1 MAKIML
7 NDLLH
12 FDAAEV
18 PNVRVKFNISN
29 GYDDPLD
36 LYKTNPDEVNV
47 TWFLW
52 HDDRRYFNVGQT
64 AICLLK
70 LRGDQWLL
78 TTIKKITRLLDVTDG
93 VGYDA
98 VEVKEY
104 EQYFGRLVVE
114 YHNPCRTMGRKYEN
128 VMDELE
134 VVQILNEQYTGNEF
148 PGYENVRLSYPLL
161 KNIVDRQLPGWVDA
175 LRNQKAV
182 YLITDTKTGE
192 LRSIKDHCGRPDTQ
206 MCVFEF
212 IYFARPDSVIEGS
225 SVHEAR
231 KQAGRF
237 LAQEHPVEADV
248 VIGVPDSGLD
258 AALGYSQESGIP
270 YGIGFIKNKYIGR
283 TFIQGSQ
290 KQRENSVRIKL
301 NVVSSTVKGK
311 RVVLVDDSIVRGTTS
326 ARIIKLLRD
335 AGAAEVHFMVSAPPF
350 KYPCYFGT
358 DIPDQ
363 KLLVATGRT
372 LEQINEVIGADTLGY
387 LSNEHVVQLAKN
399 AKCGFCTA
407 CFTGEY
413 AVEPESVLST
423 DIHDRHLNDRPK
435 DAKKLGE

>member
-7 NDLLH
+7 NDLLR

-18 PNVRVKFNISN
+18 PNVRVKFNIYN

-98 VEVKEY
+98 DEVKEY

-128 VMDELE
+128 VMNELE

-182 YLITDTKTGE
+182 YLITDTKTGKMYVGSATSQTGMLLQRWSSYAADGHGGNIE
-192 LRSIKDHCGRPDTQ
+192 LREL
-206 MCVFEF
+206 V
-212 IYFARPDSVIEGS
+212 
-225 SVHEAR
+225 
-231 KQAGRF
+231 KQ
-237 LAQEHPVEADV
+237 Q
-248 VIGVPDSGLD
+248 GLD
-258 AALGYSQESGIP
+258 YVKENFQYSILENYNARMDDGYILKRESWWKETLCTRTHG
-270 YGIGFIKNKYIGR
+270 YNKN
-283 TFIQGSQ
+283 
-290 KQRENSVRIKL
+290 
-301 NVVSSTVKGK
+301 
-311 RVVLVDDSIVRGTTS
+311 
-326 ARIIKLLRD
+326 
-335 AGAAEVHFMVSAPPF
+335 
-350 KYPCYFGT
+350 
-358 DIPDQ
+358 
-363 KLLVATGRT
+363 
-372 LEQINEVIGADTLGY
+372 
-387 LSNEHVVQLAKN
+387 
-399 AKCGFCTA
+399 
-407 CFTGEY
+407 
-413 AVEPESVLST
+413 
-423 DIHDRHLNDRPK
+423 
-435 DAKKLGE
+435 

>member
-98 VEVKEY
+98 DEVKEY

-182 YLITDTKTGE
+182 YLITDTKTGKMYVGSATSQTGMLLQRWSSYAADGHGGNVE
-192 LRSIKDHCGRPDTQ
+192 LRELVKQQGFDYVKDNFQYSIL
-206 MCVFEF
+206 EN
-212 IYFARPDSVIEGS
+212 YNARMDDEYILKRESWWKETLCTRT
-225 SVHEAR
+225 H
-231 KQAGRF
+231 
-237 LAQEHPVEADV
+237 
-248 VIGVPDSGLD
+248 
-258 AALGYSQESGIP
+258 GYN
-270 YGIGFIKNKYIGR
+270 KN
-283 TFIQGSQ
+283 
-290 KQRENSVRIKL
+290 
-301 NVVSSTVKGK
+301 
-311 RVVLVDDSIVRGTTS
+311 
-326 ARIIKLLRD
+326 
-335 AGAAEVHFMVSAPPF
+335 
-350 KYPCYFGT
+350 
-358 DIPDQ
+358 
-363 KLLVATGRT
+363 
-372 LEQINEVIGADTLGY
+372 
-387 LSNEHVVQLAKN
+387 
-399 AKCGFCTA
+399 
-407 CFTGEY
+407 
-413 AVEPESVLST
+413 
-423 DIHDRHLNDRPK
+423 
-435 DAKKLGE
+435 

>member
-98 VEVKEY
+98 DEVKEY

-182 YLITDTKTGE
+182 YLITDTKTGKMYVGSATSQTGMLLQRWSSYAADGHGGNIE
-192 LRSIKDHCGRPDTQ
+192 LREL
-206 MCVFEF
+206 V
-212 IYFARPDSVIEGS
+212 
-225 SVHEAR
+225 
-231 KQAGRF
+231 KQ
-237 LAQEHPVEADV
+237 H
-248 VIGVPDSGLD
+248 GLD
-258 AALGYSQESGIP
+258 YVKENFQYSILENYNARMDDGYILKRESWWKETLCTRTHG
-270 YGIGFIKNKYIGR
+270 YNKN
-283 TFIQGSQ
+283 
-290 KQRENSVRIKL
+290 
-301 NVVSSTVKGK
+301 
-311 RVVLVDDSIVRGTTS
+311 
-326 ARIIKLLRD
+326 
-335 AGAAEVHFMVSAPPF
+335 
-350 KYPCYFGT
+350 
-358 DIPDQ
+358 
-363 KLLVATGRT
+363 
-372 LEQINEVIGADTLGY
+372 
-387 LSNEHVVQLAKN
+387 
-399 AKCGFCTA
+399 
-407 CFTGEY
+407 
-413 AVEPESVLST
+413 
-423 DIHDRHLNDRPK
+423 
-435 DAKKLGE
+435 

>member
-7 NDLLH
+7 NDLLR
-12 FDAAEV
+12 FDTTEV

-98 VEVKEY
+98 DEVKEY

-182 YLITDTKTGE
+182 YLITDTKTGKMYVGSATSQTGMLLQRWSSYAADGHGGNIE
-192 LRSIKDHCGRPDTQ
+192 LREL
-206 MCVFEF
+206 V
-212 IYFARPDSVIEGS
+212 
-225 SVHEAR
+225 
-231 KQAGRF
+231 KQ
-237 LAQEHPVEADV
+237 Q
-248 VIGVPDSGLD
+248 GLD
-258 AALGYSQESGIP
+258 YVKENFQYSILENYNARMDDGYILKRESWWKETLRTREFG
-270 YGIGFIKNKYIGR
+270 YNKN
-283 TFIQGSQ
+283 
-290 KQRENSVRIKL
+290 
-301 NVVSSTVKGK
+301 
-311 RVVLVDDSIVRGTTS
+311 
-326 ARIIKLLRD
+326 
-335 AGAAEVHFMVSAPPF
+335 
-350 KYPCYFGT
+350 
-358 DIPDQ
+358 
-363 KLLVATGRT
+363 
-372 LEQINEVIGADTLGY
+372 
-387 LSNEHVVQLAKN
+387 
-399 AKCGFCTA
+399 
-407 CFTGEY
+407 
-413 AVEPESVLST
+413 
-423 DIHDRHLNDRPK
+423 
-435 DAKKLGE
+435 

>member
-18 PNVRVKFNISN
+18 PNVRVKFNICDGS
-29 GYDDPLD
+29 DDPLD

-182 YLITDTKTGE
+182 YLITDTKTGKMYVGSATSQTGMLLQRWSSYAADGHGGNVE
-192 LRSIKDHCGRPDTQ
+192 LRELVKQQGFDYVKENFQYSIL
-206 MCVFEF
+206 EN
-212 IYFARPDSVIEGS
+212 YNARMD
-225 SVHEAR
+225 
-231 KQAGRF
+231 
-237 LAQEHPVEADV
+237 D
-248 VIGVPDSGLD
+248 
-258 AALGYSQESGIP
+258 GYILKRESWWKETLCTRTHG
-270 YGIGFIKNKYIGR
+270 YNKN
-283 TFIQGSQ
+283 
-290 KQRENSVRIKL
+290 
-301 NVVSSTVKGK
+301 
-311 RVVLVDDSIVRGTTS
+311 
-326 ARIIKLLRD
+326 
-335 AGAAEVHFMVSAPPF
+335 
-350 KYPCYFGT
+350 
-358 DIPDQ
+358 
-363 KLLVATGRT
+363 
-372 LEQINEVIGADTLGY
+372 
-387 LSNEHVVQLAKN
+387 
-399 AKCGFCTA
+399 
-407 CFTGEY
+407 
-413 AVEPESVLST
+413 
-423 DIHDRHLNDRPK
+423 
-435 DAKKLGE
+435 

>member
-98 VEVKEY
+98 DEVKEY

-114 YHNPCRTMGRKYEN
+114 YHNPCRRMSRKYEA

-134 VVQILNEQYTGNEF
+134 VVEILSEQYTGDEF
-148 PGYENVRLSYPLL
+148 PGYENVRLSYPRL

-182 YLITDTKTGE
+182 YLITDTKTGKMYVGSATSQTGMLLQRWSSYAADGHGGNIE
-192 LRSIKDHCGRPDTQ
+192 LREL
-206 MCVFEF
+206 V
-212 IYFARPDSVIEGS
+212 
-225 SVHEAR
+225 
-231 KQAGRF
+231 KQ
-237 LAQEHPVEADV
+237 Q
-248 VIGVPDSGLD
+248 GLD
-258 AALGYSQESGIP
+258 YVKENFQYSILENYNARMDDGYILKRESWWKETLCTRTHG
-270 YGIGFIKNKYIGR
+270 YNKN
-283 TFIQGSQ
+283 
-290 KQRENSVRIKL
+290 
-301 NVVSSTVKGK
+301 
-311 RVVLVDDSIVRGTTS
+311 
-326 ARIIKLLRD
+326 
-335 AGAAEVHFMVSAPPF
+335 
-350 KYPCYFGT
+350 
-358 DIPDQ
+358 
-363 KLLVATGRT
+363 
-372 LEQINEVIGADTLGY
+372 
-387 LSNEHVVQLAKN
+387 
-399 AKCGFCTA
+399 
-407 CFTGEY
+407 
-413 AVEPESVLST
+413 
-423 DIHDRHLNDRPK
+423 
-435 DAKKLGE
+435 

>member
-7 NDLLH
+7 NDLLR

-18 PNVRVKFNISN
+18 PNVRVKFNIYN

-98 VEVKEY
+98 DEVKEY
-104 EQYFGRLVVE
+104 EQYFGRLVVK

-182 YLITDTKTGE
+182 YLITDTKTGKMYVGSATSQTGMLLQRWSSYAADGHGGNIE
-192 LRSIKDHCGRPDTQ
+192 LREL
-206 MCVFEF
+206 V
-212 IYFARPDSVIEGS
+212 
-225 SVHEAR
+225 
-231 KQAGRF
+231 KQ
-237 LAQEHPVEADV
+237 Q
-248 VIGVPDSGLD
+248 GLD
-258 AALGYSQESGIP
+258 YVKENFQYSILENYNARMDDGYILKRESWWKETLCTRTHG
-270 YGIGFIKNKYIGR
+270 YNKN
-283 TFIQGSQ
+283 
-290 KQRENSVRIKL
+290 
-301 NVVSSTVKGK
+301 
-311 RVVLVDDSIVRGTTS
+311 
-326 ARIIKLLRD
+326 
-335 AGAAEVHFMVSAPPF
+335 
-350 KYPCYFGT
+350 
-358 DIPDQ
+358 
-363 KLLVATGRT
+363 
-372 LEQINEVIGADTLGY
+372 
-387 LSNEHVVQLAKN
+387 
-399 AKCGFCTA
+399 
-407 CFTGEY
+407 
-413 AVEPESVLST
+413 
-423 DIHDRHLNDRPK
+423 
-435 DAKKLGE
+435 

>member
-18 PNVRVKFNISN
+18 PNVRVKFNICDGS
-29 GYDDPLD
+29 DDPLD

-182 YLITDTKTGE
+182 YLITDTKTGKMYVGSATSQTGMLLQRWSSYAADGHGGNVE
-192 LRSIKDHCGRPDTQ
+192 LRELVNQQGFDYVKENFQYSIL
-206 MCVFEF
+206 EN
-212 IYFARPDSVIEGS
+212 YNARMD
-225 SVHEAR
+225 
-231 KQAGRF
+231 
-237 LAQEHPVEADV
+237 D
-248 VIGVPDSGLD
+248 
-258 AALGYSQESGIP
+258 GYILKRESWWKETLCTRTHG
-270 YGIGFIKNKYIGR
+270 YNKN
-283 TFIQGSQ
+283 
-290 KQRENSVRIKL
+290 
-301 NVVSSTVKGK
+301 
-311 RVVLVDDSIVRGTTS
+311 
-326 ARIIKLLRD
+326 
-335 AGAAEVHFMVSAPPF
+335 
-350 KYPCYFGT
+350 
-358 DIPDQ
+358 
-363 KLLVATGRT
+363 
-372 LEQINEVIGADTLGY
+372 
-387 LSNEHVVQLAKN
+387 
-399 AKCGFCTA
+399 
-407 CFTGEY
+407 
-413 AVEPESVLST
+413 
-423 DIHDRHLNDRPK
+423 
-435 DAKKLGE
+435 

>member
-52 HDDRRYFNVGQT
+52 HDDRRYFNIGQT

-182 YLITDTKTGE
+182 YLITDTKTGKMYVGSATSQTGMLLQRWSSYAADGHGGNVE
-192 LRSIKDHCGRPDTQ
+192 LRELVKQQGFDYVKENFQYSIL
-206 MCVFEF
+206 EN
-212 IYFARPDSVIEGS
+212 YNARMD
-225 SVHEAR
+225 
-231 KQAGRF
+231 
-237 LAQEHPVEADV
+237 D
-248 VIGVPDSGLD
+248 
-258 AALGYSQESGIP
+258 GYILKRESWWKETLCTRTHG
-270 YGIGFIKNKYIGR
+270 YNKN
-283 TFIQGSQ
+283 
-290 KQRENSVRIKL
+290 
-301 NVVSSTVKGK
+301 
-311 RVVLVDDSIVRGTTS
+311 
-326 ARIIKLLRD
+326 
-335 AGAAEVHFMVSAPPF
+335 
-350 KYPCYFGT
+350 
-358 DIPDQ
+358 
-363 KLLVATGRT
+363 
-372 LEQINEVIGADTLGY
+372 
-387 LSNEHVVQLAKN
+387 
-399 AKCGFCTA
+399 
-407 CFTGEY
+407 
-413 AVEPESVLST
+413 
-423 DIHDRHLNDRPK
+423 
-435 DAKKLGE
+435 

>member
-1 MAKIML
+1 MAKIMP

-98 VEVKEY
+98 DEVKEY

-182 YLITDTKTGE
+182 YLITDTKTGKMYVGSATSQTGMLLQRWSSYAADGHGGNIE
-192 LRSIKDHCGRPDTQ
+192 LREL
-206 MCVFEF
+206 V
-212 IYFARPDSVIEGS
+212 
-225 SVHEAR
+225 
-231 KQAGRF
+231 KQ
-237 LAQEHPVEADV
+237 Q
-248 VIGVPDSGLD
+248 GLD
-258 AALGYSQESGIP
+258 YVKENFQYSILENYNARMDDGYILKRESWWKETLCTRTHG
-270 YGIGFIKNKYIGR
+270 YNKN
-283 TFIQGSQ
+283 
-290 KQRENSVRIKL
+290 
-301 NVVSSTVKGK
+301 
-311 RVVLVDDSIVRGTTS
+311 
-326 ARIIKLLRD
+326 
-335 AGAAEVHFMVSAPPF
+335 
-350 KYPCYFGT
+350 
-358 DIPDQ
+358 
-363 KLLVATGRT
+363 
-372 LEQINEVIGADTLGY
+372 
-387 LSNEHVVQLAKN
+387 
-399 AKCGFCTA
+399 
-407 CFTGEY
+407 
-413 AVEPESVLST
+413 
-423 DIHDRHLNDRPK
+423 
-435 DAKKLGE
+435 

>member
-98 VEVKEY
+98 DEVKEY

-161 KNIVDRQLPGWVDA
+161 KI
-175 LRNQKAV
+175 
-182 YLITDTKTGE
+182 
-192 LRSIKDHCGRPDTQ
+192 S
-206 MCVFEF
+206 
-212 IYFARPDSVIEGS
+212 
-225 SVHEAR
+225 
-231 KQAGRF
+231 
-237 LAQEHPVEADV
+237 
-248 VIGVPDSGLD
+248 
-258 AALGYSQESGIP
+258 
-270 YGIGFIKNKYIGR
+270 
-283 TFIQGSQ
+283 
-290 KQRENSVRIKL
+290 
-301 NVVSSTVKGK
+301 
-311 RVVLVDDSIVRGTTS
+311 
-326 ARIIKLLRD
+326 
-335 AGAAEVHFMVSAPPF
+335 
-350 KYPCYFGT
+350 
-358 DIPDQ
+358 
-363 KLLVATGRT
+363 
-372 LEQINEVIGADTLGY
+372 
-387 LSNEHVVQLAKN
+387 
-399 AKCGFCTA
+399 
-407 CFTGEY
+407 
-413 AVEPESVLST
+413 
-423 DIHDRHLNDRPK
+423 
-435 DAKKLGE
+435 

>member
-7 NDLLH
+7 NDLLR
-12 FDAAEV
+12 FDTAEV
-18 PNVRVKFNISN
+18 PNVRVKFNIYN

-36 LYKTNPDEVNV
+36 LYKMNPDEVNV

-98 VEVKEY
+98 DEVKDY

-134 VVQILNEQYTGNEF
+134 VVQILNEQYTGDEF

-182 YLITDTKTGE
+182 YLITDTKTGKMYVGSATSQTGMLLQRWSSYAADGHGGNIE
-192 LRSIKDHCGRPDTQ
+192 LREL
-206 MCVFEF
+206 V
-212 IYFARPDSVIEGS
+212 
-225 SVHEAR
+225 
-231 KQAGRF
+231 KQ
-237 LAQEHPVEADV
+237 Q
-248 VIGVPDSGLD
+248 GLD
-258 AALGYSQESGIP
+258 YVKENFQYSILENYNARMDDEYILKRESWWKETLCTRTHGYN
-270 YGIGFIKNKYIGR
+270 KN
-283 TFIQGSQ
+283 
-290 KQRENSVRIKL
+290 
-301 NVVSSTVKGK
+301 
-311 RVVLVDDSIVRGTTS
+311 
-326 ARIIKLLRD
+326 
-335 AGAAEVHFMVSAPPF
+335 
-350 KYPCYFGT
+350 
-358 DIPDQ
+358 
-363 KLLVATGRT
+363 
-372 LEQINEVIGADTLGY
+372 
-387 LSNEHVVQLAKN
+387 
-399 AKCGFCTA
+399 
-407 CFTGEY
+407 
-413 AVEPESVLST
+413 
-423 DIHDRHLNDRPK
+423 
-435 DAKKLGE
+435 

>member
-182 YLITDTKTGE
+182 YLITDTKTGKLYVGSATSQTGMLLQRWSSYAADGHGGNVE
-192 LRSIKDHCGRPDTQ
+192 LRELVKQQGFDYVKENFQYSIL
-206 MCVFEF
+206 EN
-212 IYFARPDSVIEGS
+212 YNARMDDEYILKRESWWKETLCTRT
-225 SVHEAR
+225 H
-231 KQAGRF
+231 
-237 LAQEHPVEADV
+237 
-248 VIGVPDSGLD
+248 
-258 AALGYSQESGIP
+258 GYN
-270 YGIGFIKNKYIGR
+270 KN
-283 TFIQGSQ
+283 
-290 KQRENSVRIKL
+290 
-301 NVVSSTVKGK
+301 
-311 RVVLVDDSIVRGTTS
+311 
-326 ARIIKLLRD
+326 
-335 AGAAEVHFMVSAPPF
+335 
-350 KYPCYFGT
+350 
-358 DIPDQ
+358 
-363 KLLVATGRT
+363 
-372 LEQINEVIGADTLGY
+372 
-387 LSNEHVVQLAKN
+387 
-399 AKCGFCTA
+399 
-407 CFTGEY
+407 
-413 AVEPESVLST
+413 
-423 DIHDRHLNDRPK
+423 
-435 DAKKLGE
+435 

>member
-7 NDLLH
+7 NDLLR

-18 PNVRVKFNISN
+18 PNVRVKFNIYN

-98 VEVKEY
+98 DEVKEY

-182 YLITDTKTGE
+182 YLITDTKTGKLYVGSATSQTGMLLQRWSSYAADGHGGNVE
-192 LRSIKDHCGRPDTQ
+192 LRELVKQQGFDYVKENFQYSIL
-206 MCVFEF
+206 EN
-212 IYFARPDSVIEGS
+212 YNARMD
-225 SVHEAR
+225 
-231 KQAGRF
+231 
-237 LAQEHPVEADV
+237 D
-248 VIGVPDSGLD
+248 
-258 AALGYSQESGIP
+258 GYILKWESWWKETLCTRTHG
-270 YGIGFIKNKYIGR
+270 YNKN
-283 TFIQGSQ
+283 
-290 KQRENSVRIKL
+290 
-301 NVVSSTVKGK
+301 
-311 RVVLVDDSIVRGTTS
+311 
-326 ARIIKLLRD
+326 
-335 AGAAEVHFMVSAPPF
+335 
-350 KYPCYFGT
+350 
-358 DIPDQ
+358 
-363 KLLVATGRT
+363 
-372 LEQINEVIGADTLGY
+372 
-387 LSNEHVVQLAKN
+387 
-399 AKCGFCTA
+399 
-407 CFTGEY
+407 
-413 AVEPESVLST
+413 
-423 DIHDRHLNDRPK
+423 
-435 DAKKLGE
+435 

>member
-18 PNVRVKFNISN
+18 PNVRVKFNIYN

-98 VEVKEY
+98 DEVKEY

-182 YLITDTKTGE
+182 YLITDTKTGKLYVGSATSQTGMLLQRWSSYAADGHGGNIE
-192 LRSIKDHCGRPDTQ
+192 LREL
-206 MCVFEF
+206 V
-212 IYFARPDSVIEGS
+212 
-225 SVHEAR
+225 
-231 KQAGRF
+231 KQ
-237 LAQEHPVEADV
+237 Q
-248 VIGVPDSGLD
+248 GLD
-258 AALGYSQESGIP
+258 YVKENFQYSILENYNARMDDGYILKRESWWKETLCTRTHG
-270 YGIGFIKNKYIGR
+270 YNKN
-283 TFIQGSQ
+283 
-290 KQRENSVRIKL
+290 
-301 NVVSSTVKGK
+301 
-311 RVVLVDDSIVRGTTS
+311 
-326 ARIIKLLRD
+326 
-335 AGAAEVHFMVSAPPF
+335 
-350 KYPCYFGT
+350 
-358 DIPDQ
+358 
-363 KLLVATGRT
+363 
-372 LEQINEVIGADTLGY
+372 
-387 LSNEHVVQLAKN
+387 
-399 AKCGFCTA
+399 
-407 CFTGEY
+407 
-413 AVEPESVLST
+413 
-423 DIHDRHLNDRPK
+423 
-435 DAKKLGE
+435 

>member
-7 NDLLH
+7 NDLLR
-12 FDAAEV
+12 FDTAEV
-18 PNVRVKFNISN
+18 PNVRVKFNIYN

-182 YLITDTKTGE
+182 YLITDTKTGKMYVGSATSQTGMLLQRWSSYAADGHGGNIE
-192 LRSIKDHCGRPDTQ
+192 LREL
-206 MCVFEF
+206 V
-212 IYFARPDSVIEGS
+212 
-225 SVHEAR
+225 
-231 KQAGRF
+231 KQR
-237 LAQEHPVEADV
+237 
-248 VIGVPDSGLD
+248 GLD
-258 AALGYSQESGIP
+258 YVKENFQYSILENYNARMDDGYILKRESWWKETLCTRTHG
-270 YGIGFIKNKYIGR
+270 YNKN
-283 TFIQGSQ
+283 
-290 KQRENSVRIKL
+290 
-301 NVVSSTVKGK
+301 
-311 RVVLVDDSIVRGTTS
+311 
-326 ARIIKLLRD
+326 
-335 AGAAEVHFMVSAPPF
+335 
-350 KYPCYFGT
+350 
-358 DIPDQ
+358 
-363 KLLVATGRT
+363 
-372 LEQINEVIGADTLGY
+372 
-387 LSNEHVVQLAKN
+387 
-399 AKCGFCTA
+399 
-407 CFTGEY
+407 
-413 AVEPESVLST
+413 
-423 DIHDRHLNDRPK
+423 
-435 DAKKLGE
+435 

>member
-98 VEVKEY
+98 DEVKEY

-134 VVQILNEQYTGNEF
+134 VVEILSEQYTGDEF

-182 YLITDTKTGE
+182 YLITDTKTGKLYVGSATSQTGMLLQRWSSYAADGHGGNIE
-192 LRSIKDHCGRPDTQ
+192 LREL
-206 MCVFEF
+206 V
-212 IYFARPDSVIEGS
+212 
-225 SVHEAR
+225 
-231 KQAGRF
+231 KQ
-237 LAQEHPVEADV
+237 Q
-248 VIGVPDSGLD
+248 GLD
-258 AALGYSQESGIP
+258 YVKENFQYSILENYNARMDDGYILKRESWWKETLCTRTHG
-270 YGIGFIKNKYIGR
+270 YNKN
-283 TFIQGSQ
+283 
-290 KQRENSVRIKL
+290 
-301 NVVSSTVKGK
+301 
-311 RVVLVDDSIVRGTTS
+311 
-326 ARIIKLLRD
+326 
-335 AGAAEVHFMVSAPPF
+335 
-350 KYPCYFGT
+350 
-358 DIPDQ
+358 
-363 KLLVATGRT
+363 
-372 LEQINEVIGADTLGY
+372 
-387 LSNEHVVQLAKN
+387 
-399 AKCGFCTA
+399 
-407 CFTGEY
+407 
-413 AVEPESVLST
+413 
-423 DIHDRHLNDRPK
+423 
-435 DAKKLGE
+435 

>member
-7 NDLLH
+7 NDLLR

-18 PNVRVKFNISN
+18 PNVRVKFNIYN

-182 YLITDTKTGE
+182 YLITDTKTGKLYVGSATSQTGMLLQRWSSYAADGHGGNIE
-192 LRSIKDHCGRPDTQ
+192 LREL
-206 MCVFEF
+206 V
-212 IYFARPDSVIEGS
+212 
-225 SVHEAR
+225 
-231 KQAGRF
+231 KQ
-237 LAQEHPVEADV
+237 Q
-248 VIGVPDSGLD
+248 GLD
-258 AALGYSQESGIP
+258 YVKENFQYSILENYNARMDDGYILKRESWWKETLCTRTHG
-270 YGIGFIKNKYIGR
+270 YNKN
-283 TFIQGSQ
+283 
-290 KQRENSVRIKL
+290 
-301 NVVSSTVKGK
+301 
-311 RVVLVDDSIVRGTTS
+311 
-326 ARIIKLLRD
+326 
-335 AGAAEVHFMVSAPPF
+335 
-350 KYPCYFGT
+350 
-358 DIPDQ
+358 
-363 KLLVATGRT
+363 
-372 LEQINEVIGADTLGY
+372 
-387 LSNEHVVQLAKN
+387 
-399 AKCGFCTA
+399 
-407 CFTGEY
+407 
-413 AVEPESVLST
+413 
-423 DIHDRHLNDRPK
+423 
-435 DAKKLGE
+435 

>member
-7 NDLLH
+7 NDLLR

-18 PNVRVKFNISN
+18 PNVRVKFNIYN

-98 VEVKEY
+98 DEVKEY

-182 YLITDTKTGE
+182 YLITDTKTGKMYVGSATSQTGMLLQRWSSYAADGHGGNIE
-192 LRSIKDHCGRPDTQ
+192 LRELVKQQGLEYVKENFQYSIL
-206 MCVFEF
+206 EN
-212 IYFARPDSVIEGS
+212 YNARMD
-225 SVHEAR
+225 
-231 KQAGRF
+231 
-237 LAQEHPVEADV
+237 D
-248 VIGVPDSGLD
+248 
-258 AALGYSQESGIP
+258 GYILKRESWWKETLCTRTHG
-270 YGIGFIKNKYIGR
+270 YNKN
-283 TFIQGSQ
+283 
-290 KQRENSVRIKL
+290 
-301 NVVSSTVKGK
+301 
-311 RVVLVDDSIVRGTTS
+311 
-326 ARIIKLLRD
+326 
-335 AGAAEVHFMVSAPPF
+335 
-350 KYPCYFGT
+350 
-358 DIPDQ
+358 
-363 KLLVATGRT
+363 
-372 LEQINEVIGADTLGY
+372 
-387 LSNEHVVQLAKN
+387 
-399 AKCGFCTA
+399 
-407 CFTGEY
+407 
-413 AVEPESVLST
+413 
-423 DIHDRHLNDRPK
+423 
-435 DAKKLGE
+435 

>member
-98 VEVKEY
+98 DEVKEY

-182 YLITDTKTGE
+182 YLITDTKTGKMYVGSATSQTGMLLQRWSSYAADGHGGNIE
-192 LRSIKDHCGRPDTQ
+192 LREL
-206 MCVFEF
+206 V
-212 IYFARPDSVIEGS
+212 
-225 SVHEAR
+225 
-231 KQAGRF
+231 KQ
-237 LAQEHPVEADV
+237 Q
-248 VIGVPDSGLD
+248 GLD
-258 AALGYSQESGIP
+258 YVKENFQYSILENYNARMDDGYILKRESWLKETLCTRTHG
-270 YGIGFIKNKYIGR
+270 YNKN
-283 TFIQGSQ
+283 
-290 KQRENSVRIKL
+290 
-301 NVVSSTVKGK
+301 
-311 RVVLVDDSIVRGTTS
+311 
-326 ARIIKLLRD
+326 
-335 AGAAEVHFMVSAPPF
+335 
-350 KYPCYFGT
+350 
-358 DIPDQ
+358 
-363 KLLVATGRT
+363 
-372 LEQINEVIGADTLGY
+372 
-387 LSNEHVVQLAKN
+387 
-399 AKCGFCTA
+399 
-407 CFTGEY
+407 
-413 AVEPESVLST
+413 
-423 DIHDRHLNDRPK
+423 
-435 DAKKLGE
+435 

>member
-98 VEVKEY
+98 DEVKEY

-182 YLITDTKTGE
+182 YLITDTKTGKMYVRSATSQTGMLLQRWSSYAADGHGGNIE
-192 LRSIKDHCGRPDTQ
+192 LREL
-206 MCVFEF
+206 V
-212 IYFARPDSVIEGS
+212 
-225 SVHEAR
+225 
-231 KQAGRF
+231 KQ
-237 LAQEHPVEADV
+237 Q
-248 VIGVPDSGLD
+248 GLD
-258 AALGYSQESGIP
+258 YVKENFQYSILENYNARMDDGYILKRESWWKETLCTRTHG
-270 YGIGFIKNKYIGR
+270 YNKN
-283 TFIQGSQ
+283 
-290 KQRENSVRIKL
+290 
-301 NVVSSTVKGK
+301 
-311 RVVLVDDSIVRGTTS
+311 
-326 ARIIKLLRD
+326 
-335 AGAAEVHFMVSAPPF
+335 
-350 KYPCYFGT
+350 
-358 DIPDQ
+358 
-363 KLLVATGRT
+363 
-372 LEQINEVIGADTLGY
+372 
-387 LSNEHVVQLAKN
+387 
-399 AKCGFCTA
+399 
-407 CFTGEY
+407 
-413 AVEPESVLST
+413 
-423 DIHDRHLNDRPK
+423 
-435 DAKKLGE
+435 

>member
-7 NDLLH
+7 NDLLR

-18 PNVRVKFNISN
+18 PNVRVKFNIYN

-98 VEVKEY
+98 DEVKEY

-161 KNIVDRQLPGWVDA
+161 KNIVDRQMPGWVDA

-182 YLITDTKTGE
+182 YLITDTKTGKMYVGSATSQTGMLLQRWSSYAADGHGGNIE
-192 LRSIKDHCGRPDTQ
+192 LREL
-206 MCVFEF
+206 V
-212 IYFARPDSVIEGS
+212 
-225 SVHEAR
+225 
-231 KQAGRF
+231 KQ
-237 LAQEHPVEADV
+237 Q
-248 VIGVPDSGLD
+248 GLD
-258 AALGYSQESGIP
+258 YVKENFQYSILENYNARMDDGYILKRESWWKETLCTRTHG
-270 YGIGFIKNKYIGR
+270 YNKN
-283 TFIQGSQ
+283 
-290 KQRENSVRIKL
+290 
-301 NVVSSTVKGK
+301 
-311 RVVLVDDSIVRGTTS
+311 
-326 ARIIKLLRD
+326 
-335 AGAAEVHFMVSAPPF
+335 
-350 KYPCYFGT
+350 
-358 DIPDQ
+358 
-363 KLLVATGRT
+363 
-372 LEQINEVIGADTLGY
+372 
-387 LSNEHVVQLAKN
+387 
-399 AKCGFCTA
+399 
-407 CFTGEY
+407 
-413 AVEPESVLST
+413 
-423 DIHDRHLNDRPK
+423 
-435 DAKKLGE
+435 

>member
-7 NDLLH
+7 NDLLR
-12 FDAAEV
+12 FDTAEV
-18 PNVRVKFNISN
+18 PNVRVKFNIYN

-182 YLITDTKTGE
+182 YLITDTKTGKMYVGSATSQTGMLLQRWSSYAADGHGGNVE
-192 LRSIKDHCGRPDTQ
+192 LRELVKQQGFDYVKENFQYSIL
-206 MCVFEF
+206 EN
-212 IYFARPDSVIEGS
+212 YNARMD
-225 SVHEAR
+225 
-231 KQAGRF
+231 
-237 LAQEHPVEADV
+237 D
-248 VIGVPDSGLD
+248 
-258 AALGYSQESGIP
+258 GYILKRESWWKETLCTRTHG
-270 YGIGFIKNKYIGR
+270 YNKN
-283 TFIQGSQ
+283 
-290 KQRENSVRIKL
+290 
-301 NVVSSTVKGK
+301 
-311 RVVLVDDSIVRGTTS
+311 
-326 ARIIKLLRD
+326 
-335 AGAAEVHFMVSAPPF
+335 
-350 KYPCYFGT
+350 
-358 DIPDQ
+358 
-363 KLLVATGRT
+363 
-372 LEQINEVIGADTLGY
+372 
-387 LSNEHVVQLAKN
+387 
-399 AKCGFCTA
+399 
-407 CFTGEY
+407 
-413 AVEPESVLST
+413 
-423 DIHDRHLNDRPK
+423 
-435 DAKKLGE
+435 

>member
-18 PNVRVKFNISN
+18 PNVRVKFNIYN

-182 YLITDTKTGE
+182 YLITDTKTGKMYVGSATSQTGMLLQRWSSYAADGHGGNVE
-192 LRSIKDHCGRPDTQ
+192 LRELVKQQGFDYVKENFQYSIL
-206 MCVFEF
+206 EN
-212 IYFARPDSVIEGS
+212 YNARMD
-225 SVHEAR
+225 
-231 KQAGRF
+231 
-237 LAQEHPVEADV
+237 D
-248 VIGVPDSGLD
+248 
-258 AALGYSQESGIP
+258 GYILKRESWWKETLCTRTHG
-270 YGIGFIKNKYIGR
+270 YNKN
-283 TFIQGSQ
+283 
-290 KQRENSVRIKL
+290 
-301 NVVSSTVKGK
+301 
-311 RVVLVDDSIVRGTTS
+311 
-326 ARIIKLLRD
+326 
-335 AGAAEVHFMVSAPPF
+335 
-350 KYPCYFGT
+350 
-358 DIPDQ
+358 
-363 KLLVATGRT
+363 
-372 LEQINEVIGADTLGY
+372 
-387 LSNEHVVQLAKN
+387 
-399 AKCGFCTA
+399 
-407 CFTGEY
+407 
-413 AVEPESVLST
+413 
-423 DIHDRHLNDRPK
+423 
-435 DAKKLGE
+435 

>member
-7 NDLLH
+7 NDLLR

-18 PNVRVKFNISN
+18 PNVRVKFNIYN

-98 VEVKEY
+98 DEVKEY

-182 YLITDTKTGE
+182 YLITDTKTGKLYVGSATSQTGMLLQRWSSYAADGHGGNVE
-192 LRSIKDHCGRPDTQ
+192 LREL
-206 MCVFEF
+206 V
-212 IYFARPDSVIEGS
+212 
-225 SVHEAR
+225 
-231 KQAGRF
+231 KQ
-237 LAQEHPVEADV
+237 Q
-248 VIGVPDSGLD
+248 GLD
-258 AALGYSQESGIP
+258 YVKENFQYSILENYNARMDDGYILKRESWWKETLCTRTHG
-270 YGIGFIKNKYIGR
+270 YNKN
-283 TFIQGSQ
+283 
-290 KQRENSVRIKL
+290 
-301 NVVSSTVKGK
+301 
-311 RVVLVDDSIVRGTTS
+311 
-326 ARIIKLLRD
+326 
-335 AGAAEVHFMVSAPPF
+335 
-350 KYPCYFGT
+350 
-358 DIPDQ
+358 
-363 KLLVATGRT
+363 
-372 LEQINEVIGADTLGY
+372 
-387 LSNEHVVQLAKN
+387 
-399 AKCGFCTA
+399 
-407 CFTGEY
+407 
-413 AVEPESVLST
+413 
-423 DIHDRHLNDRPK
+423 
-435 DAKKLGE
+435 

>member
-18 PNVRVKFNISN
+18 PNVRVKFNIYN

-98 VEVKEY
+98 DEVKEY

-161 KNIVDRQLPGWVDA
+161 KNIVGRQLPGWVDA

-182 YLITDTKTGE
+182 YLITDTKTGKMYVGSATSQTGMLLQRWSSYAADGHGGNVE
-192 LRSIKDHCGRPDTQ
+192 LREL
-206 MCVFEF
+206 V
-212 IYFARPDSVIEGS
+212 
-225 SVHEAR
+225 
-231 KQAGRF
+231 KQ
-237 LAQEHPVEADV
+237 Q
-248 VIGVPDSGLD
+248 GLD
-258 AALGYSQESGIP
+258 YVKENFQYSILENYNARMDDGYILKRESWWKETLCTRTHG
-270 YGIGFIKNKYIGR
+270 YNKN
-283 TFIQGSQ
+283 
-290 KQRENSVRIKL
+290 
-301 NVVSSTVKGK
+301 
-311 RVVLVDDSIVRGTTS
+311 
-326 ARIIKLLRD
+326 
-335 AGAAEVHFMVSAPPF
+335 
-350 KYPCYFGT
+350 
-358 DIPDQ
+358 
-363 KLLVATGRT
+363 
-372 LEQINEVIGADTLGY
+372 
-387 LSNEHVVQLAKN
+387 
-399 AKCGFCTA
+399 
-407 CFTGEY
+407 
-413 AVEPESVLST
+413 
-423 DIHDRHLNDRPK
+423 
-435 DAKKLGE
+435 

>member
-18 PNVRVKFNISN
+18 PNVRVKFNIYN

-98 VEVKEY
+98 DEVKEY

-182 YLITDTKTGE
+182 YLITDTKTGKMYVGSATSQTGMLLQRWSSYAADGHGGNVE
-192 LRSIKDHCGRPDTQ
+192 LRELVKQQGFDYVKENFQYSIL
-206 MCVFEF
+206 EN
-212 IYFARPDSVIEGS
+212 YNARMD
-225 SVHEAR
+225 
-231 KQAGRF
+231 
-237 LAQEHPVEADV
+237 D
-248 VIGVPDSGLD
+248 
-258 AALGYSQESGIP
+258 GYILKRESWWKETLCTRTHG
-270 YGIGFIKNKYIGR
+270 YNKN
-283 TFIQGSQ
+283 
-290 KQRENSVRIKL
+290 
-301 NVVSSTVKGK
+301 
-311 RVVLVDDSIVRGTTS
+311 
-326 ARIIKLLRD
+326 
-335 AGAAEVHFMVSAPPF
+335 
-350 KYPCYFGT
+350 
-358 DIPDQ
+358 
-363 KLLVATGRT
+363 
-372 LEQINEVIGADTLGY
+372 
-387 LSNEHVVQLAKN
+387 
-399 AKCGFCTA
+399 
-407 CFTGEY
+407 
-413 AVEPESVLST
+413 
-423 DIHDRHLNDRPK
+423 
-435 DAKKLGE
+435 

>member
-7 NDLLH
+7 NDLLR

-18 PNVRVKFNISN
+18 PNVRVKFNIYN

-93 VGYDA
+93 VGYD
-98 VEVKEY
+98 VDEVKEY

-182 YLITDTKTGE
+182 YLITDTKTGKMYVGSATSQTGMLLQRWSSYAADGHGGNIE
-192 LRSIKDHCGRPDTQ
+192 LREL
-206 MCVFEF
+206 V
-212 IYFARPDSVIEGS
+212 
-225 SVHEAR
+225 
-231 KQAGRF
+231 KQ
-237 LAQEHPVEADV
+237 Q
-248 VIGVPDSGLD
+248 GLD
-258 AALGYSQESGIP
+258 YVKENFQYSILENYNARMDDGYILKRESWWKETLCTRTHG
-270 YGIGFIKNKYIGR
+270 YNKN
-283 TFIQGSQ
+283 
-290 KQRENSVRIKL
+290 
-301 NVVSSTVKGK
+301 
-311 RVVLVDDSIVRGTTS
+311 
-326 ARIIKLLRD
+326 
-335 AGAAEVHFMVSAPPF
+335 
-350 KYPCYFGT
+350 
-358 DIPDQ
+358 
-363 KLLVATGRT
+363 
-372 LEQINEVIGADTLGY
+372 
-387 LSNEHVVQLAKN
+387 
-399 AKCGFCTA
+399 
-407 CFTGEY
+407 
-413 AVEPESVLST
+413 
-423 DIHDRHLNDRPK
+423 
-435 DAKKLGE
+435 

>member
-7 NDLLH
+7 NDLLR

-18 PNVRVKFNISN
+18 PNVRVKFNIYN

-98 VEVKEY
+98 DEVKEY

-182 YLITDTKTGE
+182 YLITDTKTGKMYVGSATSQTGMLLQRWSSYAADGHGGNVE
-192 LRSIKDHCGRPDTQ
+192 LREL
-206 MCVFEF
+206 V
-212 IYFARPDSVIEGS
+212 
-225 SVHEAR
+225 
-231 KQAGRF
+231 KQ
-237 LAQEHPVEADV
+237 Q
-248 VIGVPDSGLD
+248 GLD
-258 AALGYSQESGIP
+258 YVKENFQYSILENYNARMDDEYILKRESWWKETLCTRTHGYN
-270 YGIGFIKNKYIGR
+270 KN
-283 TFIQGSQ
+283 
-290 KQRENSVRIKL
+290 
-301 NVVSSTVKGK
+301 
-311 RVVLVDDSIVRGTTS
+311 
-326 ARIIKLLRD
+326 
-335 AGAAEVHFMVSAPPF
+335 
-350 KYPCYFGT
+350 
-358 DIPDQ
+358 
-363 KLLVATGRT
+363 
-372 LEQINEVIGADTLGY
+372 
-387 LSNEHVVQLAKN
+387 
-399 AKCGFCTA
+399 
-407 CFTGEY
+407 
-413 AVEPESVLST
+413 
-423 DIHDRHLNDRPK
+423 
-435 DAKKLGE
+435 

>member
-7 NDLLH
+7 NDLLR
-12 FDAAEV
+12 FDTAEV
-18 PNVRVKFNISN
+18 PNVRVKFNIYN

-128 VMDELE
+128 VMNELE

-182 YLITDTKTGE
+182 YLITDTKTGKMYVGSATSQTGMLLQRWSSYAADGHGGNVE
-192 LRSIKDHCGRPDTQ
+192 LRELVKQQGFNYVKENFQYSIL
-206 MCVFEF
+206 EN
-212 IYFARPDSVIEGS
+212 YNARMD
-225 SVHEAR
+225 
-231 KQAGRF
+231 
-237 LAQEHPVEADV
+237 D
-248 VIGVPDSGLD
+248 
-258 AALGYSQESGIP
+258 GYILKRESWWKETLCTRTHG
-270 YGIGFIKNKYIGR
+270 YNKN
-283 TFIQGSQ
+283 
-290 KQRENSVRIKL
+290 
-301 NVVSSTVKGK
+301 
-311 RVVLVDDSIVRGTTS
+311 
-326 ARIIKLLRD
+326 
-335 AGAAEVHFMVSAPPF
+335 
-350 KYPCYFGT
+350 
-358 DIPDQ
+358 
-363 KLLVATGRT
+363 
-372 LEQINEVIGADTLGY
+372 
-387 LSNEHVVQLAKN
+387 
-399 AKCGFCTA
+399 
-407 CFTGEY
+407 
-413 AVEPESVLST
+413 
-423 DIHDRHLNDRPK
+423 
-435 DAKKLGE
+435 

>member
-175 LRNQKAV
+175 LRNQNAV
-182 YLITDTKTGE
+182 YLITDTKTGKMYVGSATSQTGMLLQRWSSYAADGHGGNVE
-192 LRSIKDHCGRPDTQ
+192 LRELVKQQGFDYVKENFQYSIL
-206 MCVFEF
+206 EN
-212 IYFARPDSVIEGS
+212 YNARMD
-225 SVHEAR
+225 
-231 KQAGRF
+231 
-237 LAQEHPVEADV
+237 D
-248 VIGVPDSGLD
+248 
-258 AALGYSQESGIP
+258 GYILKRESWWKETLCTRTHG
-270 YGIGFIKNKYIGR
+270 YNKN
-283 TFIQGSQ
+283 
-290 KQRENSVRIKL
+290 
-301 NVVSSTVKGK
+301 
-311 RVVLVDDSIVRGTTS
+311 
-326 ARIIKLLRD
+326 
-335 AGAAEVHFMVSAPPF
+335 
-350 KYPCYFGT
+350 
-358 DIPDQ
+358 
-363 KLLVATGRT
+363 
-372 LEQINEVIGADTLGY
+372 
-387 LSNEHVVQLAKN
+387 
-399 AKCGFCTA
+399 
-407 CFTGEY
+407 
-413 AVEPESVLST
+413 
-423 DIHDRHLNDRPK
+423 
-435 DAKKLGE
+435 

>member
-182 YLITDTKTGE
+182 YLITDTKTGKMYVGSATSQTGMLLQRWSSYAADGHGGNVE
-192 LRSIKDHCGRPDTQ
+192 LRELVKQQSFDYVKENFQYSIL
-206 MCVFEF
+206 EN
-212 IYFARPDSVIEGS
+212 YNARMD
-225 SVHEAR
+225 
-231 KQAGRF
+231 
-237 LAQEHPVEADV
+237 D
-248 VIGVPDSGLD
+248 
-258 AALGYSQESGIP
+258 GYILKRESWWKETLCTRTHG
-270 YGIGFIKNKYIGR
+270 YNKN
-283 TFIQGSQ
+283 
-290 KQRENSVRIKL
+290 
-301 NVVSSTVKGK
+301 
-311 RVVLVDDSIVRGTTS
+311 
-326 ARIIKLLRD
+326 
-335 AGAAEVHFMVSAPPF
+335 
-350 KYPCYFGT
+350 
-358 DIPDQ
+358 
-363 KLLVATGRT
+363 
-372 LEQINEVIGADTLGY
+372 
-387 LSNEHVVQLAKN
+387 
-399 AKCGFCTA
+399 
-407 CFTGEY
+407 
-413 AVEPESVLST
+413 
-423 DIHDRHLNDRPK
+423 
-435 DAKKLGE
+435 

>member
-98 VEVKEY
+98 DEVKEY

-128 VMDELE
+128 AMDELE

-182 YLITDTKTGE
+182 YLITDTKTGKMYVGSATSQTGMLLQRWSSYAADGHGGNVE
-192 LRSIKDHCGRPDTQ
+192 LRELVKQQGFDYVKENFQYSIL
-206 MCVFEF
+206 EN
-212 IYFARPDSVIEGS
+212 YNARMD
-225 SVHEAR
+225 
-231 KQAGRF
+231 
-237 LAQEHPVEADV
+237 D
-248 VIGVPDSGLD
+248 
-258 AALGYSQESGIP
+258 GYILKRESWWKETLCTRTHG
-270 YGIGFIKNKYIGR
+270 YNKN
-283 TFIQGSQ
+283 
-290 KQRENSVRIKL
+290 
-301 NVVSSTVKGK
+301 
-311 RVVLVDDSIVRGTTS
+311 
-326 ARIIKLLRD
+326 
-335 AGAAEVHFMVSAPPF
+335 
-350 KYPCYFGT
+350 
-358 DIPDQ
+358 
-363 KLLVATGRT
+363 
-372 LEQINEVIGADTLGY
+372 
-387 LSNEHVVQLAKN
+387 
-399 AKCGFCTA
+399 
-407 CFTGEY
+407 
-413 AVEPESVLST
+413 
-423 DIHDRHLNDRPK
+423 
-435 DAKKLGE
+435 

>member
-98 VEVKEY
+98 DEVKEY

-182 YLITDTKTGE
+182 YLITDTKTGKMYVGSATSQTGMLLQRWSSSAADGHGGNVE
-192 LRSIKDHCGRPDTQ
+192 LRELVKQQGFDYVKENFQYSIL
-206 MCVFEF
+206 EN
-212 IYFARPDSVIEGS
+212 YNARMD
-225 SVHEAR
+225 
-231 KQAGRF
+231 
-237 LAQEHPVEADV
+237 D
-248 VIGVPDSGLD
+248 
-258 AALGYSQESGIP
+258 GYILKRESWWKETLCTRTHG
-270 YGIGFIKNKYIGR
+270 YNKN
-283 TFIQGSQ
+283 
-290 KQRENSVRIKL
+290 
-301 NVVSSTVKGK
+301 
-311 RVVLVDDSIVRGTTS
+311 
-326 ARIIKLLRD
+326 
-335 AGAAEVHFMVSAPPF
+335 
-350 KYPCYFGT
+350 
-358 DIPDQ
+358 
-363 KLLVATGRT
+363 
-372 LEQINEVIGADTLGY
+372 
-387 LSNEHVVQLAKN
+387 
-399 AKCGFCTA
+399 
-407 CFTGEY
+407 
-413 AVEPESVLST
+413 
-423 DIHDRHLNDRPK
+423 
-435 DAKKLGE
+435 

>member
-18 PNVRVKFNISN
+18 PNVRVKFNIYN

-98 VEVKEY
+98 DEVKEY

-182 YLITDTKTGE
+182 YLITDTKTGKMYVGSATSQTGMLLQRWSSYAADGHGGNVE
-192 LRSIKDHCGRPDTQ
+192 LREL
-206 MCVFEF
+206 V
-212 IYFARPDSVIEGS
+212 
-225 SVHEAR
+225 
-231 KQAGRF
+231 KQ
-237 LAQEHPVEADV
+237 Q
-248 VIGVPDSGLD
+248 GLD
-258 AALGYSQESGIP
+258 YVKENFQYSILENYNARMDDEYILKRESWWKETLCTRTHGYN
-270 YGIGFIKNKYIGR
+270 KN
-283 TFIQGSQ
+283 
-290 KQRENSVRIKL
+290 
-301 NVVSSTVKGK
+301 
-311 RVVLVDDSIVRGTTS
+311 
-326 ARIIKLLRD
+326 
-335 AGAAEVHFMVSAPPF
+335 
-350 KYPCYFGT
+350 
-358 DIPDQ
+358 
-363 KLLVATGRT
+363 
-372 LEQINEVIGADTLGY
+372 
-387 LSNEHVVQLAKN
+387 
-399 AKCGFCTA
+399 
-407 CFTGEY
+407 
-413 AVEPESVLST
+413 
-423 DIHDRHLNDRPK
+423 
-435 DAKKLGE
+435 

>member
-78 TTIKKITRLLDVTDG
+78 TTIKKITGLRDVTED

-182 YLITDTKTGE
+182 YLITDTKTGKMYVGSATSQTGMLLQRWSSYAADGHGGNIE
-192 LRSIKDHCGRPDTQ
+192 LREL
-206 MCVFEF
+206 V
-212 IYFARPDSVIEGS
+212 
-225 SVHEAR
+225 
-231 KQAGRF
+231 KQ
-237 LAQEHPVEADV
+237 Q
-248 VIGVPDSGLD
+248 GLD
-258 AALGYSQESGIP
+258 YVKENFQYSILENYNARMDDGYILKRESWWKETLCTRTHG
-270 YGIGFIKNKYIGR
+270 YNKN
-283 TFIQGSQ
+283 
-290 KQRENSVRIKL
+290 
-301 NVVSSTVKGK
+301 
-311 RVVLVDDSIVRGTTS
+311 
-326 ARIIKLLRD
+326 
-335 AGAAEVHFMVSAPPF
+335 
-350 KYPCYFGT
+350 
-358 DIPDQ
+358 
-363 KLLVATGRT
+363 
-372 LEQINEVIGADTLGY
+372 
-387 LSNEHVVQLAKN
+387 
-399 AKCGFCTA
+399 
-407 CFTGEY
+407 
-413 AVEPESVLST
+413 
-423 DIHDRHLNDRPK
+423 
-435 DAKKLGE
+435 

>member
-18 PNVRVKFNISN
+18 PNVRVKFNIYN

-98 VEVKEY
+98 DEVKEY

-182 YLITDTKTGE
+182 YLITDTKTGKMYVGSATSQTGMLLQRWSSYAADGHGGNVE
-192 LRSIKDHCGRPDTQ
+192 LRELVKQQGFDYVKDNFQYSIL
-206 MCVFEF
+206 EN
-212 IYFARPDSVIEGS
+212 YNARMD
-225 SVHEAR
+225 
-231 KQAGRF
+231 
-237 LAQEHPVEADV
+237 D
-248 VIGVPDSGLD
+248 
-258 AALGYSQESGIP
+258 GYILKRESWWKETLCTRTHG
-270 YGIGFIKNKYIGR
+270 YNKN
-283 TFIQGSQ
+283 
-290 KQRENSVRIKL
+290 
-301 NVVSSTVKGK
+301 
-311 RVVLVDDSIVRGTTS
+311 
-326 ARIIKLLRD
+326 
-335 AGAAEVHFMVSAPPF
+335 
-350 KYPCYFGT
+350 
-358 DIPDQ
+358 
-363 KLLVATGRT
+363 
-372 LEQINEVIGADTLGY
+372 
-387 LSNEHVVQLAKN
+387 
-399 AKCGFCTA
+399 
-407 CFTGEY
+407 
-413 AVEPESVLST
+413 
-423 DIHDRHLNDRPK
+423 
-435 DAKKLGE
+435 

>member
-7 NDLLH
+7 NDLLR
-12 FDAAEV
+12 FDTAEV
-18 PNVRVKFNISN
+18 PNVRVKFNIYN

-98 VEVKEY
+98 DEVKEY

-182 YLITDTKTGE
+182 YLITDTKTGKMYVGSATSQTGMLLQRWSSYAADGHGGNIE
-192 LRSIKDHCGRPDTQ
+192 LREL
-206 MCVFEF
+206 V
-212 IYFARPDSVIEGS
+212 
-225 SVHEAR
+225 
-231 KQAGRF
+231 KQR
-237 LAQEHPVEADV
+237 
-248 VIGVPDSGLD
+248 GLD
-258 AALGYSQESGIP
+258 YVKENFQYSILENYNARMDDGYILKRESWWKETLCTRTHG
-270 YGIGFIKNKYIGR
+270 YNKN
-283 TFIQGSQ
+283 
-290 KQRENSVRIKL
+290 
-301 NVVSSTVKGK
+301 
-311 RVVLVDDSIVRGTTS
+311 
-326 ARIIKLLRD
+326 
-335 AGAAEVHFMVSAPPF
+335 
-350 KYPCYFGT
+350 
-358 DIPDQ
+358 
-363 KLLVATGRT
+363 
-372 LEQINEVIGADTLGY
+372 
-387 LSNEHVVQLAKN
+387 
-399 AKCGFCTA
+399 
-407 CFTGEY
+407 
-413 AVEPESVLST
+413 
-423 DIHDRHLNDRPK
+423 
-435 DAKKLGE
+435 

>member
-7 NDLLH
+7 NDLLR
-12 FDAAEV
+12 FDTAEV
-18 PNVRVKFNISN
+18 PNVRVKFNIYN

-134 VVQILNEQYTGNEF
+134 VVQILNEQYTGNGF

-182 YLITDTKTGE
+182 YLITDTKTGKMYVGSATSQTGMLLQRWSSYAADGHGGNVE
-192 LRSIKDHCGRPDTQ
+192 LREL
-206 MCVFEF
+206 V
-212 IYFARPDSVIEGS
+212 
-225 SVHEAR
+225 
-231 KQAGRF
+231 KQ
-237 LAQEHPVEADV
+237 Q
-248 VIGVPDSGLD
+248 GLD
-258 AALGYSQESGIP
+258 YVKENFQYSILENYNARMDDGYILKRESWWKETLCTRTHG
-270 YGIGFIKNKYIGR
+270 YNKN
-283 TFIQGSQ
+283 
-290 KQRENSVRIKL
+290 
-301 NVVSSTVKGK
+301 
-311 RVVLVDDSIVRGTTS
+311 
-326 ARIIKLLRD
+326 
-335 AGAAEVHFMVSAPPF
+335 
-350 KYPCYFGT
+350 
-358 DIPDQ
+358 
-363 KLLVATGRT
+363 
-372 LEQINEVIGADTLGY
+372 
-387 LSNEHVVQLAKN
+387 
-399 AKCGFCTA
+399 
-407 CFTGEY
+407 
-413 AVEPESVLST
+413 
-423 DIHDRHLNDRPK
+423 
-435 DAKKLGE
+435 